1 MNQENTWRHLLDK
14 LSNHHDVVKQQHEGK
29 ILYLYTVDLY
39 FARREICD
47 TYYILDLFI
56 SILTFQKMLWMKPEI
71 TIKDYRDMFKNV
83 NNIKTEK

>member
-14 LSNHHDVVKQQHEGK
+14 LSNHHDVVKQQHDGK

-56 SILTFQKMLWMKPEI
+56 SIISE
-71 TIKDYRDMFKNV
+71 NV
-83 NNIKTEK
+83 VDETGNHNKRLQGYV

>member
-56 SILTFQKMLWMKPEI
+56 SIISE
-71 TIKDYRDMFKNV
+71 NV
-83 NNIKTEK
+83 VDETGNHNKRLQGYV